1 MKTKVKICCIS
12 SIKEAK
18 LAVSYG
24 ADALGLV
31 SHMPSGPGVISDAE
45 ILEIIGTIPGY
56 IDTFLLTSEVDPGQ
70 IISQQKK
77 FKPKTLQLVDEVD
90 VNVYSFLEKELPG
103 INIVQVVHVTDESS
117 LDYAVKVSEY
127 VNGILLDSGNPDL
140 AVKELGGTG
149 RTHNWNISRKIC
161 ETVNIPVFLAGG
173 LNPDNVREAIEI
185 VQPYGVDLC
194 SGVRTDGKLD
204 ELKLKKFFEAGM
216 DSSAVQNEL

>member
-12 SIKEAK
+12 SITEAN

-24 ADALGLV
+24 ADALGIV
-31 SHMPSGPGVISDAE
+31 SQMPSGPGVISDDK
-45 ILEIIGTIPGY
+45 IPGIIESVPGY
-56 IDTFLLTSEVDPGQ
+56 IDTFLLTSKVDPEQ

-90 VNVYSFLEKELPG
+90 INVYGVLKKELPG
-103 INIVQVVHVTDESS
+103 INIVQVVHVTGDSS
-117 LDYAVKVSEY
+117 LEYAVKVSEY
-127 VNGILLDSGNPDL
+127 VHGILLDSGNPDL

-161 ETVNIPVFLAGG
+161 ESVNVPVYLAGG
-173 LNPDNVREAIEI
+173 LNPDNVRKAIET

-194 SGVRTDGKLD
+194 SGVRTDGALD
-204 ELKLKKFFEAGM
+204 EFKLNKFFEAVM
-216 DSSAVQNEL
+216 DS

>member
-31 SHMPSGPGVISDAE
+31 SLMPSGPGVISDAE

-56 IDTFLLTSEVDPGQ
+56 IDTFLLTSEVDPKQ

-90 VNVYSFLEKELPG
+90 VNVYSFLEKEMPG

-140 AVKELGGTG
+140 TVKELGGTG

-161 ETVNIPVFLAGG
+161 ETVDIPVFLAGG
-173 LNPDNVREAIEI
+173 LNSNNVREAVET
-185 VQPYGVDLC
+185 VRPYGVDLC

-204 ELKLKKFFEAGM
+204 ELKLKKFFEAVM
-216 DSSAVQNEL
+216 DS

>member
-31 SHMPSGPGVISDAE
+31 SHMPSGPGVISDQM
-45 ILEIIGTIPGY
+45 IMEIIDTIPDT
-56 IDTFLLTSEVDPGQ
+56 IETFLLTSEVSSEQ
-70 IISQQKK
+70 IILQQKK
-77 FKPKTLQLVDEVD
+77 FKPDTLQLVDEVKTD
-90 VNVYSFLEKELPG
+90 VYLDLKRELPE

-117 LDYAVKVSEY
+117 LDYAVKVSEL

-140 AVKELGGTG
+140 AVKVLGGTG

-161 ETVNIPVFLAGG
+161 ESVNVPVFLAGG
-173 LNPDNVREAIEI
+173 LNPDNVKEAIEK

-204 ELKLKKFFEAGM
+204 ELKLKKFFEAVM
-216 DSSAVQNEL
+216 NS